1 MESKEDEVSILAMP
15 NLPEDLITETLLRL
29 PVKSL
34 LKFRSVLKSWL
45 SLIRSPEFVKN
56 HLLLSATNKDYKH
69 HSLMFKNGFKD
80 YSLTALLYG
89 SFVEKLL
96 SYLSRG
102 SVVEDYLNYLV
113 EPVGLNFGFVYD
125 ECQDDY
131 KVVGFFPIVR
141 DRDGYLIHIHE
152 VKMYSLKSDSG
163 RCIDD
168 FQGRRLLDGSP
179 KLVNGKLHWFGG
191 GAKIIFAFDL
201 ADEKWTKEYGIQQS
215 WTKMFTI
222 KFPPPQDRAGLII
235 YPPFLMS
242 TKGDILLQFGSHF
255 TRYNPKD
262 ASIRYRDV
270 TNFTPCPEVEIY
282 VKSLVCPF
290 SQRDHDC
297 NNNHVTDNL

>member
-34 LKFRSVLKSWL
+34 LKFRSVSKSWL

-80 YSLTALLYG
+80 CSLTALLYG
-89 SFVEKLL
+89 SFVEVNHLDYPGKNLKG
-96 SYLSRG
+96 RPRIVG
-102 SVVEDYLNYLV
+102 SVN
-113 EPVGLNFGFVYD
+113 GLI
-125 ECQDDY
+125 CLA
-131 KVVGFFPIVR
+131 IR
-141 DRDGYLIHIHE
+141 
-152 VKMYSLKSDSG
+152 
-163 RCIDD
+163 
-168 FQGRRLLDGSP
+168 
-179 KLVNGKLHWFGG
+179 FGG
-191 GAKIIFAFDL
+191 GAKTIFAFDL

-222 KFPPPQDRAGLII
+222 KSPPPQDRAGPII

-242 TKGDILLQFGSHF
+242 TEGDILLQFGSHF
-255 TRYNPKD
+255 TRYNTKD

-270 TNFTPCPEVEIY
+270 TNFTPCPETSVTPQSFGACHPPGLCVPTWPQHCQLCRQHMLREYAEVEDEAKGHNMRQKESIY
-282 VKSLVCPF
+282 VA
-290 SQRDHDC
+290 
-297 NNNHVTDNL
+297 